1 VTARRA
7 TAAIAVL
14 VVVIE
19 GYFLVRYL
27 AFGALFHLYVHG
39 LLGVGLALAG
49 HAAWRA
55 RRPGGAGAPELLGVA
70 LAGHI
75 ASAVPDVLF
84 LTAEIPHAA
93 WMDVFV
99 AHISI
104 HFVPAPLAL
113 TFAVLA
119 AGVAAQVAR
128 VAGAARVLALSAL
141 LAVALPAGGLAA
153 RSPLPSSIEDL
164 RADPRIALTCAL
176 PDALG

>member
-128 VAGAARVLALSAL
+128 VAGAAPGGRARRP
-141 LAVALPAGGLAA
+141 VAAAEQHRGPPRRPAHRA
-153 RSPLPSSIEDL
+153 DL
-164 RADPRIALTCAL
+164 RPARRPRLASPGAG
-176 PDALG
+176 A